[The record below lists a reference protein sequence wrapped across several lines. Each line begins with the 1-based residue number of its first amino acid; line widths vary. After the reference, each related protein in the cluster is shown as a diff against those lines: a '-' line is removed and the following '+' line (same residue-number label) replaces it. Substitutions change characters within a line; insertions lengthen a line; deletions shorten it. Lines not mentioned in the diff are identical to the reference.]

1 MVLLVYLLTQNI
13 TCIFRNLVLIFVHG
27 CKNLFCT
34 KIHCVWQAAPGD
46 RTPSRREAT
55 LLHWAVLLVQQGYI
69 QLFQCFSFLTRLAH
83 WPFSTKKR
91 VLFLNYLVPVSPRCL
106 ALLFQLGELSTT
118 YFTSWAAGFIT
129 WAPWGQLPV
138 PAPQGPARAA
148 QVCPGLGAGVVRA
161 AGSDQPWCWRLLWA
175 WPAKVRCLKTIDVL
189 NLCFWNKAFEP
200 EVAEVRS
207 EC

>member
-46 RTPSRREAT
+46 RTPSRRVAT
-55 LLHWAVLLVQQGYI
+55 PLHWAVLLVQQGYI

-138 PAPQGPARAA
+138 PRSRHMLCRCALGWGLVWCEQQGATN
-148 QVCPGLGAGVVRA
+148 PGVGDCSELGQQR
-161 AGSDQPWCWRLLWA
+161 
-175 WPAKVRCLKTIDVL
+175 
-189 NLCFWNKAFEP
+189 
-200 EVAEVRS
+200 
-207 EC
+207 